1 MGSRFG
7 KDKFSR
13 KKLSGRLEND
23 RTERKVAVE
32 KVLLC
37 FNLKDFD
44 SNQCP
49 PGQTYDDWE
58 RAKLLSALMNKLQ
71 QLSQKTL
78 IEAQQERMITIYKNF
93 PPTSDF
99 KIPKYIHG
107 DVDWAVIKD
116 LKGQKGRIA
125 GYIDGNVFYIVFL
138 DKDHRFYKMKNK

>member
-1 MGSRFG
+1 MASKFG

-13 KKLSGRLEND
+13 KKFSDRLEND
-23 RTERKVAVE
+23 RTERKVSAE
-32 KVLLC
+32 KVLFC

-44 SNQCP
+44 ISQCP

-58 RAKLLSALMNKLQ
+58 KAKLLSALMYKLQ

-99 KIPKYIHG
+99 KIPKYIDN

-138 DKDHRFYKMKNK
+138 DKDHRFYKMKK